1 MLAQKCS
8 KFLNGGFNNTR
19 TVNFQVFKLHLEK
32 VEEPEIKLPT
42 SVGSLKKQESS
53 RKTCA
58 YASLT
63 AVKHLNVWI
72 TANCGKLLKWWEN
85 QTTLTASW
93 EMCMQVKKQQL
104 EPEMEQQPG
113 SKLGKG
119 GGPNMAEE

>member
-1 MLAQKCS
+1 MVKILQARLQQYMNHE
-8 KFLNGGFNNTR
+8 LPDVQAGFR
-19 TVNFQVFKLHLEK
+19 KG
-32 VEEPEIKLPT
+32 EEPKIKLPT
-42 SVGSLKKQESS
+42 SIGSLKKQKSS
-53 RKTCA
+53 RKSSTS
-58 YASLT
+58 ASLT

-104 EPEMEQQPG
+104 ESDMEQQPG

-119 GGPNMAEE
+119 GGPNVAEE